1 MQLGSMGAVI
11 PLPAASPG
19 QAHSEG
25 PGKFDFYS
33 SKGHR
38 FTIYSF
44 SM

>member
-1 MQLGSMGAVI
+1 MGAVT

-19 QAHSEG
+19 QPHSEG
-25 PGKFDFYS
+25 PRKFDFYS

-38 FTIYSF
+38 LTIYSF